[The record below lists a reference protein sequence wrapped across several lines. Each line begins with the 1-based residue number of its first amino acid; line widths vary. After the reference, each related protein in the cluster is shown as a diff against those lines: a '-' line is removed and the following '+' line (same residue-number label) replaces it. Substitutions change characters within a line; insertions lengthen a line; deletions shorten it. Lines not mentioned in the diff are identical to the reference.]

1 MRNKKLLSL
10 ILAAAVMCSFAGC
23 QADKGEVSVTTQD
36 TTDSV
41 ATEQTSETKIT
52 TEKEK
57 TTETENTTETNKIS
71 DESAVET
78 VTIAGKEYPVDS
90 EEIYLAVSSDSEE
103 DISLENIEELTTLK
117 SLTIRSSQQ
126 QNKVNQ
132 PIKIV
137 NYSGL
142 CKLKFLEGLELENVV
157 FYKNDIPD
165 DTILLNIPS
174 LKSLKFDNVY
184 ENLYLCESSTVTA
197 LTINAGIKDNTDVKI
212 NLYGIEKIHNLKKL
226 YISTTSDSGLL
237 MGKIEN
243 YDGIFELSE
252 LSEISLICSFFYKNE
267 RADYEALSNITSLTS
282 LRLDGC
288 NSENWDYLSSLTTLK
303 SLSMRR
309 CNIDNIA
316 FINNMPD
323 LESLKISMMDIN
335 YKEACELVE
344 KKKSIK
350 EFECD

>member
-1 MRNKKLLSL
+1 
-10 ILAAAVMCSFAGC
+10 MCSLVGC
-23 QADKGEVSVTTQD
+23 ASDKGEVTETTQD
-36 TTDSV
+36 TTASV
-41 ATEQTSETKIT
+41 VTEQTSETKNITEKKST
-52 TEKEK
+52 TEAPQ
-57 TTETENTTETNKIS
+57 TTFDN
-71 DESAVET
+71 AVET
-78 VTIAGKEYPVDS
+78 VTIAGKEYPLDS
-90 EEIYLAVSSDSEE
+90 EEIYLAVSSNFEE
-103 DISLENIEELTTLK
+103 EISLENIGKLTALK
-117 SLTIRSSQQ
+117 SLTIRSNQQ
-126 QNKVNQ
+126 QNTVNQ

-142 CKLKFLEGLELENVV
+142 CELKSLEELELENVV

-165 DTILLNIPS
+165 DTILLNLPS

-184 ENLYLCESSTVTA
+184 ENLYLFESSTVTE
-197 LTINAGIKDNTDVKI
+197 LTINTGIKDNTDVKI

-226 YISTTSDSGLL
+226 YISTTSESGLL

-252 LSEISLICSFFYKNE
+252 LSEISLISSFFYKNE
-267 RADYEALSNITSLTS
+267 CADYEALSNITSLTS

-309 CNIDNIA
+309 SNIDNIN

-323 LESLKISMMDIN
+323 LESLKISMITLD
-335 YKEACELVE
+335 YTEACELVE
-344 KKKSIK
+344 KNKNIK